1 MIWVDKAKRFL
12 TAICAKDLNVMSD
25 LFADDI
31 HFRSWACDVKG
42 KDAAI
47 LANKTHLDLVYE
59 TKIKIHNTAYKDK
72 YIVIECDI
80 SHSYIYDVADVFDSV
95 TRGKGTVTTTAI
107 VYIVEFND
115 SGKIKALRSYK
126 LK

>member
-42 KDAAI
+42 KDTAI
-47 LANKTHLDLVYE
+47 ISNKAHLDLIYE
-59 TKIKIHNTAYKDK
+59 TKIKINNTAYKDK
-72 YIVIECDI
+72 YIVIECELT
-80 SHSYIYDVADVFDSV
+80 HSYIYNVADVFDSIP
-95 TRGKGTVTTTAI
+95 RQEGTVTTTDL
-107 VYIVEFND
+107 VYIIEFND

>member
-12 TAICAKDLNVMSD
+12 IAICAKDLDIMSD

-42 KDAAI
+42 KDDAI
-47 LANKTHLDLVYE
+47 LANKNHLDLVYE
-59 TKIKIHNTAYKDK
+59 TKIQIHNTAYKDK
-72 YIVIECDI
+72 YIVIECKLT
-80 SHSYIYDVADVFDSV
+80 HSYIYNVADVFDSV
-95 TRGKGTVTTTAI
+95 TRGEGTVTTTNL
-107 VYIVEFND
+107 VYIIEFND

>member
-47 LANKTHLDLVYE
+47 RANKTHLDLVYE

-72 YIVIECDI
+72 YIAIECDI

-107 VYIVEFND
+107 VYIVEFNN
-115 SGKIKALRSYK
+115 SGKIKAIRSYK

>member
-12 TAICAKDLNVMSD
+12 IAICAKDLDIMSD

-42 KDAAI
+42 KDDAI
-47 LANKTHLDLVYE
+47 LANKNHLDLVYE
-59 TKIKIHNTAYKDK
+59 TKIQIHNTAYKDK
-72 YIVIECDI
+72 YIVIECELT
-80 SHSYIYDVADVFDSV
+80 HSYIYNVADVFDSIP
-95 TRGKGTVTTTAI
+95 RQEGTVTTTDL
-107 VYIVEFND
+107 VYIIEFND

>member
-12 TAICAKDLNVMSD
+12 IAICAKDLDIMSD

-31 HFRSWACDVKG
+31 HFRSWACNVKG

-47 LANKTHLDLVYE
+47 LANKNHLDLVYE
-59 TKIKIHNTAYKDK
+59 TKIQIHNTAYKDK
-72 YIVIECDI
+72 YIVIECELT
-80 SHSYIYDVADVFDSV
+80 HSYIYNVADVFDSV
-95 TRGKGTVTTTAI
+95 TRGEGTVTTTNL
-107 VYIVEFND
+107 VYIIEFND

>member
-12 TAICAKDLNVMSD
+12 SAICAKDLDLMSD

-47 LANKTHLDLVYE
+47 LANKTHLDLIYE

-72 YIVIECDI
+72 YIAIECELT
-80 SHSYIYDVADVFDSV
+80 HSYIFRVADVFDSIV
-95 TRGKGTVTTTAI
+95 RGEGTVTTIDI
-107 VYIVEFND
+107 VYIIEFND
-115 SGKIKALRSYK
+115 NGKIKILRSYK

>member
-12 TAICAKDLNVMSD
+12 IAICAKDLDIMSD

-42 KDAAI
+42 KDDAI
-47 LANKTHLDLVYE
+47 LANKNHLDLVYE
-59 TKIKIHNTAYKDK
+59 TKIQIHNTAYKDK
-72 YIVIECDI
+72 YIVIECELT
-80 SHSYIYDVADVFDSV
+80 HSYIYNVADVFDSV
-95 TRGKGTVTTTAI
+95 PRGEGTVTTTNL
-107 VYIVEFND
+107 VYIIEFND
-115 SGKIKALRSYK
+115 NGKIKALRSYK

>member
-12 TAICAKDLNVMSD
+12 TAICVKDLDMMSD

-59 TKIKIHNTAYKDK
+59 SKIKIHNTAYKDK
-72 YIVIECDI
+72 YIVIECELT
-80 SHSYIYDVADVFDSV
+80 HSYIYNVADVFDSV
-95 TRGKGTVTTTAI
+95 PRGEGTVTTTNL
-107 VYIVEFND
+107 VYIIEFND

>member
-12 TAICAKDLNVMSD
+12 TAICAKDLDIMSD
-25 LFADDI
+25 LFADEV

-59 TKIKIHNTAYKDK
+59 SKIKIHNTAYKDK
-72 YIVIECDI
+72 YIVIECELN
-80 SHSYIYDVADVFDSV
+80 HSYIYNVADVFDSIP
-95 TRGKGTVTTTAI
+95 REEGSVTTTDL
-107 VYIVEFND
+107 VYIIEFNT

>member
-12 TAICAKDLNVMSD
+12 TAICVKDLDMMSD

-72 YIVIECDI
+72 YIVIECELT
-80 SHSYIYDVADVFDSV
+80 HSYIYNVADVFDSV
-95 TRGKGTVTTTAI
+95 PRGEGTVTTTNL
-107 VYIVEFND
+107 VYIIEFND

>member
-12 TAICAKDLNVMSD
+12 IAICAKDLDIMSD

-42 KDAAI
+42 KDATI
-47 LANKTHLDLVYE
+47 LANKNHLDLVYE
-59 TKIKIHNTAYKDK
+59 TKIQIHNTAYKDK
-72 YIVIECDI
+72 YIVIECELT
-80 SHSYIYDVADVFDSV
+80 HSYIYNVADVFDSIP
-95 TRGKGTVTTTAI
+95 REEGSVTTTDL
-107 VYIVEFND
+107 VYIIEFND

>member
-72 YIVIECDI
+72 YIAIECDI

-107 VYIVEFND
+107 VYIVEFNN
-115 SGKIKALRSYK
+115 SGKIKAIRSYK

>member
-12 TAICAKDLNVMSD
+12 TAICVKDLDMMSD

-31 HFRSWACDVKG
+31 HFCSWACDVKG

-47 LANKTHLDLVYE
+47 LANKNHLDLVYE

-72 YIVIECDI
+72 YIVIECELT
-80 SHSYIYDVADVFDSV
+80 HSYIYNVADVFDSIP
-95 TRGKGTVTTTAI
+95 REEGSVTTTNL
-107 VYIVEFND
+107 VYIIEFND

>member
-12 TAICAKDLNVMSD
+12 TAICTKDLDIMTD
-25 LFADDI
+25 LFADEV

-59 TKIKIHNTAYKDK
+59 SKIKIHNTAYKDK
-72 YIVIECDI
+72 YIVIECELT
-80 SHSYIYDVADVFDSV
+80 HSYIYNVADVFDSV
-95 TRGKGTVTTTAI
+95 PREEGTVTSTDL
-107 VYIVEFND
+107 VYIIEFNT

>member
-12 TAICAKDLNVMSD
+12 SAICAKDLDMMSD

-42 KDAAI
+42 KDDAI
-47 LANKTHLDLVYE
+47 LANKNHLDLVYE
-59 TKIKIHNTAYKDK
+59 TKIQIHNTAYKDK
-72 YIVIECDI
+72 YIVIECELT
-80 SHSYIYDVADVFDSV
+80 HSYIYNVADVFDSV
-95 TRGKGTVTTTAI
+95 PRGEGTVTTTNL
-107 VYIVEFND
+107 VYIIEFND
-115 SGKIKALRSYK
+115 NGKIKALRSYK

>member
-1 MIWVDKAKRFL
+1 MNITL
-12 TAICAKDLNVMSD
+12 ETKDLDIMSD
-25 LFADDI
+25 LFADDV

-59 TKIKIHNTAYKDK
+59 TKIKINNTAYKDK
-72 YIVIECDI
+72 YIVIECELT
-80 SHSYIYDVADVFDSV
+80 HSYIYNVADVFDSIP
-95 TRGKGTVTTTAI
+95 REEGSVTTTDL
-107 VYIVEFND
+107 VYIIEFNT